1 MKVKHPPSCVCQV
14 NGEVGKKNPLLLW
27 FLFYW
32 SSYITFFTVLIL
44 IMLPGLFRVA

>member
-1 MKVKHPPSCVCQV
+1 MKVKQLPSYICQV
-14 NGEVGKKNPLLLW
+14 NGEVGKKSPRLLW

-44 IMLPGLFRVA
+44 VMLPGLF